1 MQISNKLAESQPEHA
16 DKQKARKDD
25 VKKPLVDPDDV
36 QDRAVEREGDGPG
49 CPECPDDLG
58 GRSLAAEERLA

>member
-25 VKKPLVDPDDV
+25 AKKPLVDPDDV

-49 CPECPDDLG
+49 CPECPNNLDG
-58 GRSLAAEERLA
+58 PGATGEERLA